1 MQEHNDHEQNPFTG
15 MSPQMVNHLRNE
27 VYEELTEL
35 GEIQHVMHQ
44 LDSKAQRRAKRIN
57 THMQHCGEC
66 LSEQIKSGMLI
77 KLSDYWQLQV
87 GNGGGR
93 YPKLHYQ
100 VN

>member
-1 MQEHNDHEQNPFTG
+1 MMEHNNHEQNPFTG
-15 MSPQMVNHLRNE
+15 MSPHLAEHLRNE

-35 GEIQHVMHQ
+35 GEIQQMMYK
-44 LDSKAQRRAKRIN
+44 LEGKAQRRAKRIN

-77 KLSDYWQLQV
+77 ELSDYWQLQV
-87 GNGGGR
+87 GSGGGR